1 MASDPPDPE
10 RDTERTYA
18 AFPTSDAGDPIADAA
33 EQTAETARRFTEPR
47 TPVTA
52 DDGFGTEPRVRSDNE
67 RDLRGIDPV
76 KYRVIRKLGAGGMG
90 TVWQVEHI
98 RLGQKRA
105 IKVIKA
111 DIADEPVLRGR
122 FEQEAKIL
130 AKLVHP
136 NAVVVHD
143 LELFG
148 DAPYIDMEFLE
159 GETLRDAL
167 KSGEMLPLS
176 MVDWLLHELCD
187 VLGQAHRLG
196 IVHRDIKPENIMI
209 VADRDTG
216 RDRVKVLDFGIAK
229 IVEEVGADTAAM
241 SFHTEGPIGTY
252 HYASPEQ
259 LGHEADPTRRHK
271 VDHRSDIYSIG
282 VVLYELLTGRRP
294 FTGALTKVLLD
305 HAYTPA
311 PRFAEKAPNIKVA
324 PAIESVVL
332 NCLKK
337 QPDDRPQSAQQL
349 FQLFHAAA
357 LDSLPAPVDPLQTT
371 EIDDVALAA
380 IGGRL
385 PRRGRAR
392 TVRASFLT
400 QFGLAR
406 PYRGKAI
413 IGIAL
418 LSCLIITITVG
429 LSLVVFKLLISRD
442 LSGGTGPRE
451 PRTVL
456 IDPRVVNYLKARGYH
471 GIPSPEL
478 DDGWPKR
485 IERTSGTPRPMTLFG
500 RVYLPENYRP
510 ESESLG
516 PGGLPTAVVDR
527 NGARFILIERG
538 DFPMGAWHDGDPFG
552 EEERPGHQFTL
563 STYYV
568 QETEVS
574 NGEIERF
581 FAESGLTSTDPR
593 LKDFF
598 AAIDDLAREKTP
610 SERTKH
616 PAVFVSRALAEEYA
630 HRVGAELPSEAQWEF
645 AARSR
650 GDKRLYVWGDDRE
663 GLSPQGKQKANVNTV
678 SSTREINTLS
688 VEFVNDDRTEQGV
701 LHMMGNVREWCR
713 DVWHVYPEQS
723 PPIDHVE
730 GPYDGETNPMFVIR
744 GASYATAMPH
754 ETARLTYRRST
765 DQLPY
770 KACASDSFM
779 DVGFRLV
786 LEVVIRDSVASTA
799 TFNP

>member
-1 MASDPPDPE
+1 MASDPPDHEP
-10 RDTERTYA
+10 DTGKTYP
-18 AFPTSDAGDPIADAA
+18 AFQTSDAG
-33 EQTAETARRFTEPR
+33 EQTSETARRSTETR
-47 TPVTA
+47 THLVSDIGVGTGQRARP
-52 DDGFGTEPRVRSDNE
+52 DDQREI
-67 RDLRGIDPV
+67 RGIDPA
-76 KYRVIRKLGAGGMG
+76 KYRVIRKLGEGGMG
-90 TVWQVEHI
+90 IVWLVEHI

-130 AKLVHP
+130 ARLVHP

-176 MVDWLLHELCD
+176 KVDWLLHELCE
-187 VLGQAHRLG
+187 VSGQAHRLG

-209 VADRDTG
+209 VTDRDTG

-229 IVEEVGADTAAM
+229 IVEEVGTDSASM

-252 HYASPEQ
+252 YYASPEQ
-259 LGHEADPTRRHK
+259 LGYEADPTKRSK

-294 FTGALTKVLLD
+294 FTGALAKVFVD

-311 PRFAEKAPNIKVA
+311 PPFAETAPNTQVD
-324 PAIESVVL
+324 PAVESVVL
-332 NCLKK
+332 HCLKK
-337 QPDDRPQSAQQL
+337 QPGDRPQSAQQL

-357 LDSLPAPVDPLQTT
+357 LDSLPAPVDPMQTT
-371 EIDDVALAA
+371 EIDDVAIAA
-380 IGGRL
+380 KRGRQ
-385 PRRGRAR
+385 PKRGRAR
-392 TVRASFLT
+392 AVRHSFLT
-400 QFGLAR
+400 QFGLER
-406 PYRGKAI
+406 LYRRKAI

-418 LSCLIITITVG
+418 ISCLIITITVP
-429 LSLVVFKLLISRD
+429 LSLFVQRFFGPPDSQ
-442 LSGGTGPRE
+442 GGRVHPE
-451 PRTVL
+451 PPPVL
-456 IDPRVVNYLKARGYH
+456 IDSRVVNYLAARGYQ
-471 GIPSPEL
+471 PVQSVKL

-485 IERTSGTPRPMTLFG
+485 IERTSGTKRRMTLFG

-516 PGGLPTAVVDR
+516 PTGLPTVVVDR
-527 NGARFILIERG
+527 NGTRFILIEG
-538 DFPMGAWHDGDPFG
+538 GNFLMGAWRDGDPFW

-563 STYYV
+563 SSFYI

-574 NGEIERF
+574 NAEAERF
-581 FAESGLTSTDPR
+581 FAETGLTNTDPR
-593 LKDFF
+593 LIDFF
-598 AAIDDLAREKTP
+598 AAIKELEQEFGPA
-610 SERTKH
+610 ERKKH
-616 PAVFVSRALAEEYA
+616 PAVCISRSLAEEYA

-650 GDKRLYVWGDDRE
+650 GVKRLYVWGDDSE
-663 GLSPQGKQKANVNTV
+663 GLVRQGKQKSHVNTL
-678 SSTREINTLS
+678 SLTREIDTWS
-688 VEFVNDDRTEQGV
+688 VDFANDDRTEQGV
-701 LHMMGNVREWCR
+701 LNMMGNVREWCR
-713 DVWHVYPEQS
+713 DVWHVYPKES

-730 GPYDGETNPMFVIR
+730 KPYDGETDPKFVIR
-744 GASYATAMPH
+744 GASYATGMPS
-754 ETARLTYRRST
+754 ETARLTFRG
-765 DQLPY
+765 
-770 KACASDSFM
+770 KAEKLAYTARADDSFL

-786 LEVVIRDSVASTA
+786 QEVVIRDSVAIAAA
-799 TFNP
+799 TTP